1 MYQNLY
7 RTCRVIVLLIEPFCF
22 VTLSSAVAVVFAQ
35 VPYYSTRPQTLTL
48 LNVEGNFTTYF
59 LSLDKLPIDMKMLVL
74 FLGKCVR
81 TAAKAMV
88 VDRKTQKALALLY
101 LASGTLQNA
110 VNSSVVPTS
119 SQQNR
124 QQR

>member
-1 MYQNLY
+1 
-7 RTCRVIVLLIEPFCF
+7 
-22 VTLSSAVAVVFAQ
+22 VFAQ